1 LAEAPSYGQTVL
13 MHDAGS
19 TGSLNY
25 LNLAREVLQK
35 NHMTALT
42 QDQKEIK
49 VQE

>member
-1 LAEAPSYGQTVL
+1 

-35 NHMTALT
+35 NKMTTLT
-42 QDQKEIK
+42 QEQKEIK
-49 VQE
+49 VKE